1 MRIIDRYITSSIV
14 SIFVSMILV
23 FSFLYILIDVFSQM
37 EDFIEKKVAMNV
49 ILQYYLSF
57 IPIIVINTSPMACL
71 IATLFS
77 YSQLNSNNEIIALR
91 ASGMNFWRLTR
102 PAICFGIIVSAMMF
116 LVNERFVPQSTI
128 VSQEIR
134 NSQIKISIGEKN
146 KKAKPTIKNL
156 TFYGLKNR
164 LYFIDDFNPNTYEA
178 TGITIVGQDSDQ
190 NIKEKIVA
198 FKGTW
203 TGIAWKFYQVQMTSY
218 DSTKPNVPGEIKTF
232 PEKLMDIKETPQ
244 DFLKQRTEVS
254 AMNLQQL
261 NSYIRRFSTSGASRA
276 INNLKVDFH
285 QKIAFP
291 FGNLVIV
298 LVGLPFALMTGRRK
312 AVTFTS
318 IGIAMAIGFLFYVLN
333 AVGLA
338 LGKGGAIAPVL
349 AAWMAP
355 LLFLVA
361 AGVLIRYKF

>member
-14 SIFVSMILV
+14 SIFLSMILV
-23 FSFLYILIDVFSQM
+23 FTFLYVLIDVFSQM
-37 EDFIEKKVAMNV
+37 EDFIEKKVAMSV
-49 ILQYYLSF
+49 ILQYYTSF
-57 IPIIVINTSPMACL
+57 LPIILTNTSPMACL

-102 PAICFGIIVSAMMF
+102 PAICFGVIVSAMMF

-134 NSQIKISIGEKN
+134 NTQIKISVDEKN

-178 TGITIVGQDSDQ
+178 TGITIVGQDSEQ

-203 TGIAWKFYQVQMTSY
+203 TGIAWKFYQVQTTSY
-218 DSTKPNVPGEIKTF
+218 DSTKPNIPGEIKTF

-261 NSYIRRFSTSGASRA
+261 NNYIRRFSTSGASKA

-291 FGNLVIV
+291 FGNLVII

-318 IGIAMAIGFLFYVLN
+318 IGIAMAIGFLFYVFN

-338 LGKGGAIAPVL
+338 LGKGGAIPPVL
-349 AAWMAP
+349 AAWLAP

-361 AGVLIRYKF
+361 AGVLIKYKF